1 MVVNESFL
9 DSVEEEVVEPC
20 VNDEDDDLR
29 RSIPVFV
36 DLDEAVSFSKM
47 RGIGRGATH
56 IGIGGGTRCAGIQ
69 MMNTAMLTIVL
80 GVQSAVLPVDNVQL
94 LT

>member
-1 MVVNESFL
+1 MVVYESLL
-9 DSVEEEVVEPC
+9 DSVEEEIVETC

-29 RSIPVFV
+29 SSIPVLV
-36 DLDEAVSFSKM
+36 DLDEAVSVSQV
-47 RGIGRGATH
+47 RGVGRGATH

-80 GVQSAVLPVDNVQL
+80 GFSQQCFQ
-94 LT
+94 